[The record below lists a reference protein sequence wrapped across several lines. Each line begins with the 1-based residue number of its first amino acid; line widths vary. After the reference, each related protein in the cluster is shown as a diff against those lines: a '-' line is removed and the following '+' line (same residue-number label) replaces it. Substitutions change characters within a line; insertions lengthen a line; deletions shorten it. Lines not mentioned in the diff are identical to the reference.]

1 MVPKHD
7 TTRAKSSAYVYSD
20 FPSRN
25 NYIWGL
31 SHNLYSENCGDK
43 HKTFAAQHD
52 SLTPWSDHR
61 IQAILRPERRQEIA
75 EAVFEVILFALF
87 GAMLV
92 FAYFS

>member
-7 TTRAKSSAYVYSD
+7 ATRAESRAYVYSD

-61 IQAILRPERRQEIA
+61 IQAILRPERRQAIA

>member
-7 TTRAKSSAYVYSD
+7 TTRAESRAYVYSD

-25 NYIWGL
+25 NYISGL

-61 IQAILRPERRQEIA
+61 IQAILRPERRQAIA

>member
-7 TTRAKSSAYVYSD
+7 TTRAESRAYVYSD

-25 NYIWGL
+25 NYILRL

>member
-1 MVPKHD
+1 MRNQAGFKKPQRHNVYLGYC
-7 TTRAKSSAYVYSD
+7 RA
-20 FPSRN
+20 N
-25 NYIWGL
+25 NYIAGL